1 MSRLS
6 VMHRLS
12 IMGRLSIM
20 HRLSVM
26 GRLSLTAI
34 HLIRGIL
41 TIHKLVAA
49 TGVPDAGSIP
59 AAELAHATGGL

>member
-1 MSRLS
+1 MSSLSVIGQLS
-6 VMHRLS
+6 VMRRLS
-12 IMGRLSIM
+12 I
-20 HRLSVM
+20 M

-49 TGVPDAGSIP
+49 TGVPDAGPIP